1 MSKILRHVAIIMDG
15 NGRWA
20 QMRGLPRWEGHR
32 RGVER
37 VREIIKAALK
47 LKIEVLTFYAFS
59 IENWQ
64 RPKKEVEIIMDLLK
78 NHLQKEL
85 NNFLVQGIRFIMI
98 GNRSF
103 IPQEILDIIEKTER
117 ETIHCKEIIAQFAI
131 SYSGRDEIIRSLS
144 KAIRQKIDPDKID
157 ENIINSLLD
166 TAGIPDPDLIIR
178 TSGEQRLSNFLIWQS
193 AYSEFY
199 FTQTLW
205 PDFTEDE
212 FTEAIL
218 DFQKRQRRFGKISEF
233 TRAQ

>member
-1 MSKILRHVAIIMDG
+1 MSKVLKHVAIIMDG

-37 VREIIKAALK
+37 VREIIKAALQ

-78 NHLQKEL
+78 KHLQREL
-85 NNFLVQGIRFIMI
+85 NNFLLQGIRFIMI

-103 IPQEILDIIEKTER
+103 IPKEILDIIEKTER
-117 ETIHCKEIIAQFAI
+117 ETTHCREIITQFAI
-131 SYSGRDEIIRSLS
+131 SYSGRDEIIRSIS

-233 TRAQ
+233 TRT